1 MAERSH
7 ADAVLTRV
15 LGNIGNVYQ
24 QLHQPDSAPF
34 YSCQGLALDLRNHGL
49 SNEVG
54 GATILGNIYVSLGQ
68 CQRARHY
75 YRYTS
80 RRSLGAGFTFAL
92 CRAYLE
98 QARLF

>member
-1 MAERSH
+1 M
-7 ADAVLTRV
+7 
-15 LGNIGNVYQ
+15 
-24 QLHQPDSAPF
+24 
-34 YSCQGLALDLRNHGL
+34 
-49 SNEVG
+49 G